1 MSTGITIPAG
11 AAIPASITVPAST
24 TNNQHHASRLHL
36 RYVRFDFKND
46 STDLQD
52 ARREGLFKRLVM
64 HHLLA
69 HSFPASADWN
79 DKAAQDKC
87 IRDFLGSYAERLWPG
102 TKADRGHFVHAPIK
116 NVARAKRSWIGGY
129 DGWGSHPSTTLGV
142 LVREYVDV
150 LLESGLM
157 GAVAEDPDALIAGIL
172 SVVVGPPILAPVVVL
187 KAEDASDGDNVAIK
201 VEDWLSTIEQFD
213 T

>member
-1 MSTGITIPAG
+1 M
-11 AAIPASITVPAST
+11 
-24 TNNQHHASRLHL
+24 
-36 RYVRFDFKND
+36 
-46 STDLQD
+46 
-52 ARREGLFKRLVM
+52 
-64 HHLLA
+64 
-69 HSFPASADWN
+69 
-79 DKAAQDKC
+79 
-87 IRDFLGSYAERLWPG
+87 
-102 TKADRGHFVHAPIK
+102 
-116 NVARAKRSWIGGY
+116 
-129 DGWGSHPSTTLGV
+129 
-142 LVREYVDV
+142 REYVDV